1 MRDGDDKGDFDALA
15 LDGLA
20 LGVFVVDADWTIRS
34 FNAEAERITGY
45 RRDEVLGRKCHEVF
59 YSRACAEGCHLR
71 RAMASGRPVRS
82 GRLDILDKSGGRR
95 VMEITASALTDAS
108 GRVVGGVQSFCDAEA
123 RQAPSRRTV
132 APKALGDFVG
142 RDEKILRIF
151 ETLSLAAATCAPIL
165 IQGETGTG
173 KDLLA
178 RAAHGLSSRRDG
190 PFVKINC
197 AALPEPLLESE
208 LFGYKKGAFTDA
220 RTDKPGILQMAQGG
234 TVFFDEIGELP
245 LGLQSK
251 LLQVIEERRFHP
263 LGATAPCTVD
273 VRVVAA
279 TNRNLASLADAG
291 GFRRDLYFRLRVLEI
306 EVPPLRCRKG
316 DIPLLVRHF
325 LDQVGGMYN
334 KRVEGADPA
343 VMAILFGHD
352 YPGNVRELLHV
363 VEHAVILAKDTVLH
377 PRDLPR
383 SLTEAASGAARSEA
397 PPPTGGPLER
407 SERECL
413 LAELEA
419 CGWNMAATAK
429 KLGINRSTLWRKMKR
444 HGV

>member
-1 MRDGDDKGDFDALA
+1 M
-15 LDGLA
+15 
-20 LGVFVVDADWTIRS
+20 
-34 FNAEAERITGY
+34 
-45 RRDEVLGRKCHEVF
+45 
-59 YSRACAEGCHLR
+59 
-71 RAMASGRPVRS
+71 
-82 GRLDILDKSGGRR
+82 
-95 VMEITASALTDAS
+95 
-108 GRVVGGVQSFCDAEA
+108 QSFCDAEA

-263 LGATAPCTVD
+263 WGPPRRAPWTCAWWPPPTGTSRPWPTPGGSGATCTSACGCW
-273 VRVVAA
+273 R
-279 TNRNLASLADAG
+279 S
-291 GFRRDLYFRLRVLEI
+291 
-306 EVPPLRCRKG
+306 RCRPCVAG
-316 DIPLLVRHF
+316 RGTSPFWCAISWTRWAACTTS
-325 LDQVGGMYN
+325 GW
-334 KRVEGADPA
+334 RARTPA

-383 SLTEAASGAARSEA
+383 SLNEAASGAARSEA

-419 CGWNMAATAK
+419 CAGTWPRRPKSWA
-429 KLGINRSTLWRKMKR
+429 STVPPCGAR
-444 HGV
+444 